1 MSFSHTVPAGSRNE
15 IDPCWLPAA
24 GGRAVPNVEVLDGV
38 TGNTLFLINPAAAR
52 MSQFQ
57 QF

>member
-1 MSFSHTVPAGSRNE
+1 
-15 IDPCWLPAA
+15 LPEP
-24 GGRAVPNVEVLDGV
+24 GGRAVPNVEILDGV

-57 QF
+57 HF